1 MEATAFF
8 ALGVGVWFGG
18 SCASLGPLEL
28 GPGPCTGIHGVGSPG
43 YFDLRLIDPKN
54 LDPLIR
60 RITTEEI
67 LSVFLRIEAVL
78 PLRIE
83 AVLPLR
89 IEVVLPLHIERTLVL
104 VPLQVLNRCV
114 VCVELANC
122 FAVFWIGPRLD
133 HFVQVVNHVE
143 RKLLG

>member
-8 ALGVGVWFGG
+8 ALSVGVWFGG
-18 SCASLGPLEL
+18 TCASLGPLEL
-28 GPGPCTGIHGVGSPG
+28 GPGPCTGVHGVGPPG
-43 YFDLRLIDPKN
+43 HFDLRLIDPKN
-54 LDPLIR
+54 LGPLIR

-83 AVLPLR
+83 C
-89 IEVVLPLHIERTLVL
+89 TLVL
-104 VPLQVLNRCV
+104 VTLQVLNCCV

-122 FAVFWIGPRLD
+122 FAVLWIGPRFD
-133 HFVQVVNHVE
+133 HFVQVINHTE
-143 RKLLG
+143 RKFPG

>member
-1 MEATAFF
+1 MALSVAVEATAFF
-8 ALGVGVWFGG
+8 ALGVKVWFGG
-18 SCASLGPLEL
+18 PCASFGPLEL
-28 GPGPCTGIHGVGSPG
+28 GPEPCTGIHGVGPPG

-54 LDPLIR
+54 LGPLVR
-60 RITTEEI
+60 RISTEEI

-83 AVLPLR
+83 SSF
-89 IEVVLPLHIERTLVL
+89 VL
-104 VPLQVLNRCV
+104 VTLQVLNRCV

-122 FAVFWIGPRLD
+122 FAVFWIGPRFD
-133 HFVQVVNHVE
+133 HFVQVVNHAE

>member
-18 SCASLGPLEL
+18 SCASFGPLEL
-28 GPGPCTGIHGVGSPG
+28 GPGPCTGIHGVGPSG
-43 YFDLRLIDPKN
+43 HFDLRLIDPKN
-54 LDPLIR
+54 LGPLVR

-83 AVLPLR
+83 AILPLR
-89 IEVVLPLHIERTLVL
+89 IERTLVL
-104 VPLQVLNRCV
+104 VALQVLNRYV

-122 FAVFWIGPRLD
+122 FAEFW
-133 HFVQVVNHVE
+133 
-143 RKLLG
+143 